1 MKSGG
6 FLTGFIFSREAINQP
21 MLAFIIR
28 RVLTIIPLMILVSIV
43 SFIVI
48 ELPPGDW
55 VTTRVEQ
62 LRASGVD
69 VDNSEIER
77 LTSQYGLGGTG
88 TERYFRWVTNLLQ
101 GDFGYSFQWN
111 QPVSEILAERVPRTL
126 IIAVLSLI
134 VSWIISTPIGI
145 LSAVKQYSWV
155 DYVGTFISFVGLAT
169 PGFLLALILAY
180 SALNLLGFS
189 PLGLQ
194 SSAFVGQPDSLAK
207 FFDLLKH
214 LVLPL
219 IIVGLTGTGVTIRV
233 LRANLLDELKKQYVI
248 TARAKGLT
256 EYQLL
261 MKYPVRMAIN
271 PLISTVGGVLP
282 ALIGGEQLVSI
293 VLSLDT
299 TGPIL
304 LRAAIAQDVYLV
316 GGIVMIL
323 SVFALV
329 GTLLSDIALASL
341 DPRIRFGGVKK

>member
-1 MKSGG
+1 
-6 FLTGFIFSREAINQP
+6 

-28 RVLTIIPLMILVSIV
+28 RVITIIPLLILISII

-55 VTTRVEQ
+55 VTTRVQQ
-62 LRASGVD
+62 LRTSGIE
-69 VDNSEIER
+69 VDNSEIDR
-77 LTSQYGLGGTG
+77 LTSQYGLDKPGYI
-88 TERYFRWVTNLLQ
+88 RYIRWVSNMLQ

-111 QPVSEILAERVPRTL
+111 QPVSEILAERVPRTML
-126 IIAVLSLI
+126 IALLSLVI
-134 VSWIISTPIGI
+134 SWIISTPIGI
-145 LSAVKQYSWV
+145 LSAVKQYSWI
-155 DYVGTFISFVGLAT
+155 DYLGTFISFIGLAT

-180 SALNLLGFS
+180 GVLKYIGFS
-189 PLGLQ
+189 PLGLNSIQ
-194 SSAFVGQPDSLAK
+194 FVDAPFSLAK
-207 FFDLLKH
+207 FGDLLKH
-214 LVLPL
+214 LILPL

-271 PLISTVGGVLP
+271 PLISTIGGILP

-299 TGPIL
+299 TGPVL

-323 SVFALV
+323 STLALI
-329 GTLLSDIALASL
+329 GSLLSDIALAAM
-341 DPRIRFGGVKK
+341 DPRIRFGGVSK

>member
-1 MKSGG
+1 
-6 FLTGFIFSREAINQP
+6 

-28 RVLTIIPLMILVSIV
+28 RLLTIIPLLILISIV

-62 LRASGVD
+62 LRTSGVD
-69 VDNSEIER
+69 VDNSEIQR
-77 LTSQYGLGGTG
+77 LTSQYGLGGT
-88 TERYFRWVTNLLQ
+88 ELDRYFKWVTNLLQ

-111 QPVSEILAERVPRTL
+111 QPVNEILAERVPRT
-126 IIAVLSLI
+126 ITIAVLSLI

-145 LSAVKQYSWV
+145 LSAVKQYSWI
-155 DYVGTFISFVGLAT
+155 DYAGTFLSFVGIAT

-180 SALNLLGFS
+180 GAMNYLGFS

-194 SSAFVGQPDSLAK
+194 TSSFLGQPDSLAK
-207 FFDLLKH
+207 FIDSAKH
-214 LVLPL
+214 YILPL
-219 IIVGLTGTGVTIRV
+219 IVVGLTGTGVTIRV

-271 PLISTVGGVLP
+271 PLISTVGNVLP

-293 VLSLDT
+293 ALSLDT
-299 TGPIL
+299 TGPVL
-304 LRAAIAQDVYLV
+304 LRAAISQDVYLV

-323 SVFALV
+323 SMFALF

>member
-1 MKSGG
+1 
-6 FLTGFIFSREAINQP
+6 

-28 RVLTIIPLMILVSIV
+28 RVITLVPILILISIV
-43 SFIVI
+43 SFAVI

-55 VTTRVEQ
+55 VSFRIES
-62 LRASGVD
+62 LRQSGLQVGED
-69 VDNSEIER
+69 EIYR
-77 LTSQYGLGGTG
+77 LTSQYGLDKPAYV
-88 TERYFRWVTNLLQ
+88 RYVSWVTNMLQ

-111 QPVSEILAERVPRTL
+111 QPVNEILLERVPRTML
-126 IIAVLSLI
+126 IALLSLV

-145 LSAVKQYSWV
+145 LSAVKQYSWI
-155 DYVGTFISFVGLAT
+155 DYLGTFISFIGLAT

-180 SALNLLGFS
+180 GVLTYIGFS
-189 PLGLQ
+189 PLGLN
-194 SSAFVGQPDSLAK
+194 SIEYVSQPFSMGKLI
-207 FFDLLKH
+207 DLIKH
-214 LVLPL
+214 LILPL

-233 LRANLLDELKKQYVI
+233 LRANLLDELKKQYVV

-271 PLISTVGGVLP
+271 PLISTIGGILP

-299 TGPIL
+299 TGPVL

-323 SVFALV
+323 STLALV
-329 GTLLSDIALASL
+329 GSLLSDIALAAM
-341 DPRIRFGGVKK
+341 DPRIRFGGVSK

>member
-1 MKSGG
+1 
-6 FLTGFIFSREAINQP
+6 

-28 RVLTIIPLMILVSIV
+28 RIITIIPLMILISIV
-43 SFIVI
+43 SFVVI

-62 LRASGVD
+62 LRVSGVT

-77 LTSQYGLGGTG
+77 LTSQYGLDKPGYI
-88 TERYFRWVTNLLQ
+88 RYIRWVSNMLQ

-111 QPVSEILAERVPRTL
+111 QPVNEILAERVPRTML
-126 IIAVLSLI
+126 IAVLSL
-134 VSWIISTPIGI
+134 VVAWLISTPIGI
-145 LSAVKQYSWV
+145 LSAVKQYSWI
-155 DYVGTFISFVGLAT
+155 DYLGTFISFIGIAT

-180 SALNLLGFS
+180 GTLKYIGFS
-189 PLGLQ
+189 PLGLNSIQ
-194 SSAFVGQPDSLAK
+194 FADQPFSLAK
-207 FFDLLKH
+207 FIDLLKH

-219 IIVGLTGTGVTIRV
+219 FIVGLTGTGVTIRV

-271 PLISTVGGVLP
+271 PLISTIGGILP

-299 TGPIL
+299 TGPVL

-316 GGIVMIL
+316 GGIVMVL
-323 SVFALV
+323 STLALF
-329 GTLLSDIALASL
+329 GSLLSDIALAAL
-341 DPRIRFGGVKK
+341 DPRIRFGGVSK

>member
-1 MKSGG
+1 
-6 FLTGFIFSREAINQP
+6 
-21 MLAFIIR
+21 MLAFIVR
-28 RVLTIIPLMILVSIV
+28 RLITIIPLLFLISIV

-55 VTTRVEQ
+55 VTTRIEQ
-62 LRASGVD
+62 LRLSGVE
-69 VDNSEIER
+69 VDNSEVQR
-77 LTSQYGLGGTG
+77 LTVQYGLDGSATY
-88 TERYFRWVTNLLQ
+88 RYFRWVTNMLQ

-111 QPVSEILAERVPRTL
+111 QPVSEILAERVPRTML
-126 IIAVLSLI
+126 IAVLSLV

-155 DYVGTFISFVGLAT
+155 DYLGTFISFIGLAT

-180 SALNLLGFS
+180 GVLNYLNFS
-189 PLGLQ
+189 PLGLN
-194 SSAFVGQPDSLAK
+194 AAEFVAQPMSWAK
-207 FFDLLKH
+207 FVDTLKH
-214 LVLPL
+214 LALPL

-248 TARAKGLT
+248 TARAKGLS

-271 PLISTVGGVLP
+271 PLISTIGAILP
-282 ALIGGEQLVSI
+282 GLIGGEQLVSI

-299 TGPIL
+299 TGPVL
-304 LRAAIAQDVYLV
+304 LRAAVAQDVYLV

-323 SVFALV
+323 SLFALF

-341 DPRIRFGGVKK
+341 DPRIRFGGLKK

>member
-1 MKSGG
+1 
-6 FLTGFIFSREAINQP
+6 

-28 RVLTIIPLMILVSIV
+28 RVITIIPLLILISII
-43 SFIVI
+43 SFVVI

-55 VTTRVEQ
+55 VSTRVQQ
-62 LRASGVD
+62 LRTSGIE
-69 VDNSEIER
+69 VDNSEIDR
-77 LTSQYGLGGTG
+77 LTSQYGLDKPGYI
-88 TERYFRWVTNLLQ
+88 RYIRWVSNMLQ
-101 GDFGYSFQWN
+101 GDFGYYFQWN
-111 QPVSEILAERVPRTL
+111 QPVNEILLERVPRTML
-126 IIAVLSLI
+126 IALLSLV

-145 LSAVKQYSWV
+145 LSAVKQYSWI
-155 DYVGTFISFVGLAT
+155 DYLGTFISFIGLAT

-180 SALNLLGFS
+180 GVLTYIGFS
-189 PLGLQ
+189 PLGLN
-194 SSAFVGQPDSLAK
+194 SIEYVSQPFSMGKLI
-207 FFDLLKH
+207 DLIKH
-214 LVLPL
+214 LILPL

-233 LRANLLDELKKQYVI
+233 LRANLLDELKKQYVV

-271 PLISTVGGVLP
+271 PLISTIGGILP

-299 TGPIL
+299 TGPVL

-323 SVFALV
+323 STLALV
-329 GTLLSDIALASL
+329 GSLLSDIALAAM
-341 DPRIRFGGVKK
+341 DPRIRFGGVSK

>member
-1 MKSGG
+1 
-6 FLTGFIFSREAINQP
+6 

-28 RVLTIIPLMILVSIV
+28 RVITIIPLLILISII

-55 VTTRVEQ
+55 VTTRVQQ
-62 LRASGVD
+62 LRTSGIE
-69 VDNSEIER
+69 VDNSEIDR
-77 LTSQYGLGGTG
+77 LTSQYGLDKPGYI
-88 TERYFRWVTNLLQ
+88 RYIRWVSNMLQ

-111 QPVSEILAERVPRTL
+111 QPVSEILIERVPRTML
-126 IIAVLSLI
+126 IALLSLVI
-134 VSWIISTPIGI
+134 SWIISTPIGI
-145 LSAVKQYSWV
+145 LSAVKQYSWI
-155 DYVGTFISFVGLAT
+155 DYLGTFISFIGLAT

-180 SALNLLGFS
+180 GVLKYIGFS
-189 PLGLQ
+189 PLGLNSIQ
-194 SSAFVGQPDSLAK
+194 FVDAPFSLAK
-207 FFDLLKH
+207 FGDLLKH
-214 LVLPL
+214 LILPL

-271 PLISTVGGVLP
+271 PLISTIGGILP

-299 TGPIL
+299 TGPVL

-323 SVFALV
+323 STLALI
-329 GTLLSDIALASL
+329 GSLLSDIALAAM
-341 DPRIRFGGVKK
+341 DPRIRFGGVSK

>member
-1 MKSGG
+1 V
-6 FLTGFIFSREAINQP
+6 
-21 MLAFIIR
+21 LAFIVR
-28 RVLTIIPLMILVSIV
+28 RLITIVPLLIMISIV

-55 VTTRVEQ
+55 VQTRVQQ
-62 LRASGVD
+62 LRMAGAE
-69 VDNSEIER
+69 VDNSEIQR
-77 LTSQYGLGGTG
+77 LYNQYGLDKPAY
-88 TERYFRWVTNLLQ
+88 ERYFRWVSNMLR
-101 GDFGYSFQWN
+101 GDFGYSFMWN
-111 QPVSEILAERVPRTL
+111 QPVNEILAERVPRTML
-126 IIAVLSLI
+126 IAVLSL
-134 VSWIISTPIGI
+134 VVAWIISTPIGI
-145 LSAVKQYSWV
+145 LSAVKQYSWI
-155 DYVGTFISFVGLAT
+155 DYVGTFISFIGLAT

-180 SALNLLGFS
+180 GTLSFLDFS
-189 PLGLQ
+189 PLGLN
-194 SSAFVGQPDSLAK
+194 SIEYVNAPWSWDKFVDLA
-207 FFDLLKH
+207 KH

-271 PLISTVGGVLP
+271 PLISTIGGILP

-304 LRAAIAQDVYLV
+304 IRAAVAQDVYLV

-323 SVFALV
+323 STLALF
-329 GTLLSDIALASL
+329 GSLLSDIALAAL
-341 DPRIRFGGVKK
+341 DPRIRFGGASR

>member
-1 MKSGG
+1 V
-6 FLTGFIFSREAINQP
+6 
-21 MLAFIIR
+21 LAFIVR
-28 RVLTIIPLMILVSIV
+28 RVLTIIPLLILISIV

-62 LRASGVD
+62 LRSSGVE
-69 VDNSEIER
+69 VENSEIER
-77 LTSQYGLGGTG
+77 LTSQYGLGGS
-88 TERYFRWVTNLLQ
+88 EFDRYIRWVTNMLQ

-111 QPVSEILAERVPRTL
+111 QPVNEILAERVPRTL
-126 IIAVLSLI
+126 IIAVLSLV

-145 LSAVKQYSWV
+145 LSAVKQYSWI
-155 DYVGTFISFVGLAT
+155 DYLGTFVSFVGLAT

-180 SALNLLGFS
+180 GALNYLGFS
-189 PLGLQ
+189 PLGLS
-194 SSAFVGQPDSLAK
+194 SSAFVGQPNSFAK
-207 FFDLLKH
+207 FFDTLKH

-219 IIVGLTGTGVTIRV
+219 LIVGLTGTGVTIRV
-233 LRANLLDELKKQYVI
+233 LRANLLDELKKQYVV

-299 TGPIL
+299 TGPVL
-304 LRAAIAQDVYLV
+304 LRAAVAQDVYLV

>member
-1 MKSGG
+1 
-6 FLTGFIFSREAINQP
+6 

-28 RVLTIIPLMILVSIV
+28 RLITIIPLLILISIV
-43 SFIVI
+43 SFVVI

-62 LRASGVD
+62 LRTSGVE
-69 VDNSEIER
+69 VDNSEIQR
-77 LTSQYGLGGTG
+77 LTVQYGLDKSSV
-88 TERYFRWVTNLLQ
+88 ERYFRWVSNLLQ

-111 QPVSEILAERVPRTL
+111 QPVSEILAERVPRTIL
-126 IIAVLSLI
+126 IAVLSLV
-134 VSWIISTPIGI
+134 VSWLISTPIGI

-155 DYVGTFISFVGLAT
+155 DYVGTFISFIGLAT

-180 SALNLLGFS
+180 GVLNYLNFS
-189 PLGLQ
+189 PLGLN
-194 SSAFVGQPDSLAK
+194 AAEFVGQPMSWPKLVDT
-207 FFDLLKH
+207 LKH
-214 LVLPL
+214 LILPL
-219 IIVGLTGTGVTIRV
+219 VIVGLTGTGVTIRV

-248 TARAKGLT
+248 TARAKGLS

-271 PLISTVGGVLP
+271 PLISTIGAILP
-282 ALIGGEQLVSI
+282 GLIGGEQLVSI

-299 TGPIL
+299 TGPVL

-323 SVFALV
+323 SLFALF

-341 DPRIRFGGVKK
+341 DPRIRFGGLKK

>member
-1 MKSGG
+1 
-6 FLTGFIFSREAINQP
+6 

-28 RVLTIIPLMILVSIV
+28 RVITIIPLLILISII
-43 SFIVI
+43 SFVVI

-55 VTTRVEQ
+55 VSTRVQQ
-62 LRASGVD
+62 LRTSGIE
-69 VDNSEIER
+69 VDNSEIDR
-77 LTSQYGLGGTG
+77 LTSQYGLDKPGYI
-88 TERYFRWVTNLLQ
+88 RYIRWVSNMLQ

-111 QPVSEILAERVPRTL
+111 QPVNEILLERVPRTML
-126 IIAVLSLI
+126 IALLSLV

-145 LSAVKQYSWV
+145 LSAVKQYSWI
-155 DYVGTFISFVGLAT
+155 DYLGTFISFIGLAT

-180 SALNLLGFS
+180 GVLTYFGFS
-189 PLGLQ
+189 PLGLN
-194 SSAFVGQPDSLAK
+194 SIEYVSQPFSMGKLI
-207 FFDLLKH
+207 DLIKH
-214 LVLPL
+214 LILPL

-271 PLISTVGGVLP
+271 PLISTIGGILP

-299 TGPIL
+299 TGPVL

-323 SVFALV
+323 STLALV
-329 GTLLSDIALASL
+329 GSLLSDIALAAM
-341 DPRIRFGGVKK
+341 DPRIRFGGVSK

>member
-1 MKSGG
+1 
-6 FLTGFIFSREAINQP
+6 

-28 RVLTIIPLMILVSIV
+28 RVVTIIPLLILISVV
-43 SFIVI
+43 SFVVI

-55 VTTRVEQ
+55 VTVRVEQ
-62 LRASGVD
+62 LRASGLEPD
-69 VDNSEIER
+69 SSEISR
-77 LTSQYGLGGTG
+77 LNNQYGLDKPGYI
-88 TERYFRWVTNLLQ
+88 RYIRWVSNMLQ

-111 QPVSEILAERVPRTL
+111 QPVSEILAERVPRTML
-126 IIAVLSLI
+126 IAVLSLV

-145 LSAVKQYSWV
+145 LSAVKQYSWI
-155 DYVGTFISFVGLAT
+155 DYLGTFISFIGLAT

-180 SALNLLGFS
+180 GALRYVGFS
-189 PLGLQ
+189 PLGLNSIQ
-194 SSAFVGQPDSLAK
+194 FADQPFSLAK
-207 FFDLLKH
+207 LIDLLKH
-214 LVLPL
+214 LILPL
-219 IIVGLTGTGVTIRV
+219 FIVGLTGTGVTIRV

-271 PLISTVGGVLP
+271 PLISTIGGILP

-299 TGPIL
+299 TGPVL
-304 LRAAIAQDVYLV
+304 LRAAQSQDVYLV

-323 SVFALV
+323 STLALL
-329 GTLLSDIALASL
+329 GSLLSDIALASL
-341 DPRIRFGGVKK
+341 DPRIRFGGVSK

>member
-1 MKSGG
+1 
-6 FLTGFIFSREAINQP
+6 
-21 MLAFIIR
+21 MLAFIVR
-28 RVLTIIPLMILVSIV
+28 RLITIIPLLVLISIV

-55 VTTRVEQ
+55 VTTRIEQ
-62 LRASGVD
+62 LRLSGVE
-69 VDNSEIER
+69 VDNSEVQR
-77 LTSQYGLGGTG
+77 LTVQYGLDGSATY
-88 TERYFRWVTNLLQ
+88 RYFRWVTNMLQ

-111 QPVSEILAERVPRTL
+111 QPVSEILAERVPRTIL
-126 IIAVLSLI
+126 IAVLSLI

-155 DYVGTFISFVGLAT
+155 DYLGTFISFVGLAT

-180 SALNLLGFS
+180 GVLNYLNFS
-189 PLGLQ
+189 PLGLN
-194 SSAFVGQPDSLAK
+194 AAEFVTQPMSWAK
-207 FFDLLKH
+207 FVDTLKH
-214 LVLPL
+214 LALPL

-248 TARAKGLT
+248 TARAKGLS

-271 PLISTVGGVLP
+271 PLISTIGAILP
-282 ALIGGEQLVSI
+282 GLIGGEQLVSI

-299 TGPIL
+299 TGPVL
-304 LRAAIAQDVYLV
+304 LRAAVAQDVYLV

-323 SVFALV
+323 SLFALF

-341 DPRIRFGGVKK
+341 DPRIRFGGLKK

>member
-1 MKSGG
+1 
-6 FLTGFIFSREAINQP
+6 

-28 RVLTIIPLMILVSIV
+28 RVITIIPLLILISII

-55 VTTRVEQ
+55 VSTRIEQ
-62 LRASGVD
+62 LRTSGIT

-77 LTSQYGLGGTG
+77 LTSQYGLDKPGYI
-88 TERYFRWVTNLLQ
+88 RYIRWVSNMLQ

-111 QPVSEILAERVPRTL
+111 QPVSEILIERVPRTML
-126 IIAVLSLI
+126 IALLSLVI
-134 VSWIISTPIGI
+134 SWIISTPIGI
-145 LSAVKQYSWV
+145 LSAVKQYSWI
-155 DYVGTFISFVGLAT
+155 DYLGTFISFIGLAT
-169 PGFLLALILAY
+169 PGFLLALIWAY
-180 SALNLLGFS
+180 GVLKYIGFS
-189 PLGLQ
+189 PLGLNSIQ
-194 SSAFVGQPDSLAK
+194 FVDAPFSLAK
-207 FFDLLKH
+207 FGDLLKH
-214 LVLPL
+214 LILPL

-271 PLISTVGGVLP
+271 PLISTIGGILP

-299 TGPIL
+299 TGPVL

-323 SVFALV
+323 STLALI
-329 GTLLSDIALASL
+329 GSLLSDIALAAM
-341 DPRIRFGGVKK
+341 DPRIRFGGVSK

>member
-1 MKSGG
+1 
-6 FLTGFIFSREAINQP
+6 

-28 RVLTIIPLMILVSIV
+28 RIITIIPLMILISVV
-43 SFIVI
+43 SFIII

-55 VTTRVEQ
+55 VTVRVQQ
-62 LRASGVD
+62 LRNTGVE
-69 VDNSEIER
+69 VDNSEIQR
-77 LTSQYGLGGTG
+77 LNTQYGLDQPGYI
-88 TERYFRWVTNLLQ
+88 RYVRWVSNMLR

-111 QPVSEILAERVPRTL
+111 QPVNEILAERVPRTML
-126 IIAVLSLI
+126 IAVLSLV

-155 DYVGTFISFVGLAT
+155 DYLGTFISFIGLAT

-180 SALNLLGFS
+180 GTLKYIGFS
-189 PLGLQ
+189 PLGLNSIQ
-194 SSAFVGQPDSLAK
+194 FADAPFSAAK
-207 FFDLLKH
+207 LVDMLKH
-214 LVLPL
+214 LILPL
-219 IIVGLTGTGVTIRV
+219 VIVGLTGTGVTIRV

-271 PLISTVGGVLP
+271 PLISTIGGILP

-293 VLSLDT
+293 VLGLDT
-299 TGPIL
+299 TGPVL
-304 LRAAIAQDVYLV
+304 LRAAISQDVYLV

-323 SVFALV
+323 STLALV
-329 GTLLSDIALASL
+329 GSLLSDIALASM
-341 DPRIRFGGVKK
+341 DPRIRFGGVSK

>member
-1 MKSGG
+1 
-6 FLTGFIFSREAINQP
+6 

-28 RVLTIIPLMILVSIV
+28 RIITIIPLMILISIV
-43 SFIVI
+43 SFIII

-55 VTTRVEQ
+55 VTVRVEQ
-62 LRASGVD
+62 LRTSGVE
-69 VDNSEIER
+69 VDNSEVQR
-77 LTSQYGLGGTG
+77 LNAQYGLDQPGYI
-88 TERYFRWVTNLLQ
+88 RYVRWVSNMLR

-111 QPVSEILAERVPRTL
+111 QPVNEILAERVPRTML
-126 IIAVLSLI
+126 IAVLSLV

-155 DYVGTFISFVGLAT
+155 DYLGTFISFIGLAT

-180 SALNLLGFS
+180 GTLKYIGFS
-189 PLGLQ
+189 PLGLNSIQ
-194 SSAFVGQPDSLAK
+194 FADAPFSVAK
-207 FFDLLKH
+207 LVDMLKH
-214 LVLPL
+214 LILPL
-219 IIVGLTGTGVTIRV
+219 VIVGLTGTGVTIRV

-271 PLISTVGGVLP
+271 PLISTIGGILP

-293 VLSLDT
+293 VLGLDT
-299 TGPIL
+299 TGPVL
-304 LRAAIAQDVYLV
+304 LRAAISQDVYLV

-323 SVFALV
+323 STLALV
-329 GTLLSDIALASL
+329 GSLLSDIALASM
-341 DPRIRFGGVKK
+341 DPRIRFGGVSK